1 MEEFKKYAAPANTI
15 KIEDITSNI
24 HNQTILHQLKDN
36 DPTLRDLYI
45 NVEFND
51 DYNDYVPEK
60 DEDMGWLGYYI
71 GSSTMLQTLYFYV
84 VPSFYTAPYNNNVS
98 SFYSCLGHN
107 KTISA
112 LVFNC
117 NLIDGN
123 IFRMLTPFFKN
134 NHSLT
139 TIELDDC
146 EFGIEVV
153 RQFSLAI
160 GSCNQSLK
168 RITISLSDDEVDD
181 IQLDGD
187 AVGMI
192 TTLKRQHPQLEEIGL
207 RRLNIGRNECAV
219 LSTLLCSSTRLQYL
233 DLVNNN
239 ISFH

>member
-1 MEEFKKYAAPANTI
+1 M
-15 KIEDITSNI
+15 
-24 HNQTILHQLKDN
+24 
-36 DPTLRDLYI
+36 YI

-71 GSSTMLQTLYFYV
+71 GSSTMLQTVYFYV

-98 SFYSCLGHN
+98 SFYNCLGHN

-117 NLIDGN
+117 DLGDGD
-123 IFRMLTPFFKN
+123 IFRMLVPFFQGN
-134 NHSLT
+134 NNLT

-146 EFGIEVV
+146 YFGVEAF

-168 RITISLSDDEVDD
+168 RITISLSDDEDD
-181 IQLDGD
+181 EIQLGGY

-192 TTLKRQHPQLEEIGL
+192 TTLKRQHPQLEELGM
-207 RRLNIGRNECAV
+207 RRLNIG
-219 LSTLLCSSTRLQYL
+219 
-233 DLVNNN
+233 
-239 ISFH
+239 